1 MSEEVP
7 TGLLVAEK
15 IFGIVLIIM
24 GAIIT
29 YLTASSPLT
38 GDTVMFSG
46 IFIIVGIVIL
56 AIGIILLIAK
66 NE

>member
-7 TGLLVAEK
+7 TRLLVAEK
-15 IFGIVLIIM
+15 IFGIVLIII
-24 GAIIT
+24 GALIT
-29 YLTASSPLT
+29 YLTATGPPT
-38 GDTVMFSG
+38 GDAGMFSN